1 MTYCDEKRAYLE
13 AWDETDEFLRE
24 NLEVNDEM
32 ISHIRRGKILSDE
45 DTNELV
51 EVSRCLICT

>member
-1 MTYCDEKRAYLE
+1 MTYSDEKRAYLE
-13 AWDETDEFLRE
+13 ALDETDQFLRE

-32 ISHIRRGKILSDE
+32 ISHIRRGKILSHE

-51 EVSRCLICT
+51 EVSRV

>member
-1 MTYCDEKRAYLE
+1 MTYSYSDEKRAYLE
-13 AWDETDEFLRE
+13 AWDETDKFLRE

-51 EVSRCLICT
+51 EVSRV